1 MKRSS
6 HINFKSSLFF
16 IAFFSL
22 FSFLYL
28 NNDPYQL
35 IAAGLEEYTTN
46 HAPEKIYVQTD
57 KPYYTSADTI
67 WFKTYLVNAVSHLPL
82 TKSQVAYVDLIAPDS
97 TLVDSK
103 QLVLNGGSANGVFA
117 IPEEA
122 KGNYLLRAY
131 TNYMR
136 NQGEDFFFE
145 QELPVFYQTI
155 EEKGTANLENLNL
168 EVIKD
173 LQERPNVR
181 FFPEGGDLVQGLRS
195 NLGVKTMASNG
206 YGMPMEGKIVNKAG
220 QTQVTFKTYKFGL
233 GSFPFMPQAGE
244 AYEAVVK
251 VGETEYVYEF
261 PKVQEGGYVLSIKQ
275 SRVGINV
282 RVNASEGYSLADTY
296 VTGHLRG
303 RIFCS
308 IKGEEGL
315 TSISADIPQKQL
327 LDGVATFTLFSKDGE
342 PLCER
347 LIFVES
353 PADDL
358 KVNISTDQERYQK
371 RAKVEVSIALE
382 DLSGVN
388 DSLAN
393 LSLAVTDLDA
403 VKYDPN
409 AENIKTWLLL
419 NSDLRGEIESPNY
432 FFTEGNK
439 NVKAYLLDALMLTH
453 GWRRFTWKSI
463 LEKDFRTDYKA
474 EEGIFFEGQ
483 VKRDYSSNKPL
494 NANVFLS
501 ALQVGILMD
510 EQQTDAEGTFRFG
523 PYQIGDT
530 TDIVIQAR
538 MPVKEKAKKRKQK
551 KGQQLSELDGNR
563 YLSIEM
569 AEKVERPP
577 LKVARKQGAFTEE
590 MEANLQQF
598 LLTSRE
604 QKRADRQYDIRM
616 IDLQGVEVKARRI
629 EKNVYDKAIEGIALY
644 SEPSNRLI
652 LDSIPGANSFLS
664 VFDLLRRVPGVQVG
678 GVFPNQTAIIRGLS
692 SITLSN
698 TPTYIVDGLVLD
710 EAAIQT
716 FPVADVYF
724 IDVLK
729 GAAASI
735 YGARGGNG
743 VIILYTRRGSGQPE
757 AIRRKPGII
766 NFKYYGMYKAREFYA
781 PDYATKQDIHIKPD
795 YRTTLF
801 WEPNII
807 TKNGKAVVSF
817 YTADNAS
824 TYNIRLEGI
833 SARGVP
839 VFAEQAFEVVE

>member
-1 MKRSS
+1 MRHLSP
-6 HINFKSSLFF
+6 INFKILALLLLFSSL
-16 IAFFSL
+16 
-22 FSFLYL
+22 SFLYL
-28 NNDPYQL
+28 NDSYEL
-35 IAAGLEEYTTN
+35 ISEGLEQYTTT

-57 KPYYTSADTI
+57 KAYYTSSDTI
-67 WFKTYLVNAVSHLPL
+67 WFKAYLVSAISHLPL

-103 QLVLNGGSANGVFA
+103 QLVLNNGSANGVFG
-117 IPEEA
+117 IPENA

-136 NQGEDFFFE
+136 NQGEEFFFE

-155 EEKGTANLENLNL
+155 EEKGTADLKNSSVKLTEA
-168 EVIKD
+168 
-173 LQERPNVR
+173 LQERPDIR
-181 FFPEGGDLVQGLRS
+181 FFPEGGDLVSGLFS
-195 NLGVKTMASNG
+195 NVGVKTMSSNG
-206 YGMPMEGKIVNKAG
+206 YGIPMEGKIADKSGNTK
-220 QTQVTFKTYKFGL
+220 VTFKTYKFGL
-233 GSFPFMPQAGE
+233 GSFPFMPQTGE
-244 AYEAVVK
+244 EYEAIVK
-251 VGETEYVYEF
+251 IGGTEYVYEF
-261 PKVQEGGYVLSIKQ
+261 PIIQEHGYVLNIKQ
-275 SRVGINV
+275 SRIGINV
-282 RVNASEGYSLADTY
+282 KVTASEGSSLAEVY

-303 RIFCS
+303 RLFFS

-315 TSISADIPQKQL
+315 TSISANIPQKKL
-327 LDGVATFTLFSKDGE
+327 LDGVATFTLFSKNGE

-358 KVNISTDQERYQK
+358 KVNLSTDQERYK
-371 RAKVEVSIALE
+371 TRSKVEIDIALE

-403 VKYDPN
+403 IKYDPN

-419 NSDLRGEIESPNY
+419 NSDLRGAIESPNY
-432 FFTEGNK
+432 FFTEGDK
-439 NVKAYLLDALMLTH
+439 NVKAYLLDALMMTH

-463 LEKDFRTDYKA
+463 LEKDFNTTYQA

-483 VKRDYSSNKPL
+483 VKRDFTSKKPL

-501 ALQVGILMD
+501 ALQVGIMMN
-510 EQQTDAEGTFRFG
+510 EQQTEADGTFKFG
-523 PYQIGDT
+523 PYQIEDT

-538 MPVKEKAKKRKQK
+538 MQLKEKAKQRKQK
-551 KGQQLSELDGNR
+551 KGQKISELDGNR

-569 AEKVERPP
+569 AEKIERPP
-577 LKVARKQGAFTEE
+577 LKTAKKQIYFSEE
-590 MEANLQQF
+590 MEVDLQKF
-598 LLTSRE
+598 LLTSQE

-616 IDLQGVEVKARRI
+616 IDLEGVEVKARRI

-652 LDSIPGANSFLS
+652 LDSIPGVQSFLS
-664 VFDLLRRVPGVQVG
+664 VFDLLRRIPGVQVSG
-678 GVFPNQTAIIRGLS
+678 TFPNQTAIIRGLS

-698 TPTYIVDGLVLD
+698 APTYIVDGLVLD

-735 YGARGGNG
+735 YGGRGGNG
-743 VIILYTRRGSGQPE
+743 VIVLYTRRGSGQPE
-757 AIRRKPGII
+757 AVRRKPGII
-766 NFKYYGMYKAREFYA
+766 NFKYNGMYKAREFYA
-781 PDYATKQDIHIKPD
+781 PDYATKKDIHIKPD

-807 TKNGKAVVSF
+807 TKNGKARVSF

-824 TYNIRLEGI
+824 KYNIRLEGI

-839 VFAEQAFEVVE
+839 VFAEKTFEVE

>member
-1 MKRSS
+1 MKYLSP
-6 HINFKSSLFF
+6 INFPLLGLFLSLFL
-16 IAFFSL
+16 FFS
-22 FSFLYL
+22 FFYL
-28 NNDPYQL
+28 DDPREQ
-35 IAAGLEEYTTN
+35 ISQGLEKYMIKY
-46 HAPEKIYVQTD
+46 APEKIYVQTD
-57 KPYYTSADTI
+57 KAYYTSSDTI
-67 WFKTYLVNAVSHLPL
+67 WFKTYLVNAISHLPL

-103 QLVLNGGSANGVFA
+103 QLVLKNGSASGVFG
-117 IPEEA
+117 IPKEA

-131 TNYMR
+131 TNHMR
-136 NQGEDFFFE
+136 NQGAEFFFE
-145 QELPVFYQTI
+145 QELPILYQTI
-155 EEKGTANLENLNL
+155 EERGTTSLGS
-168 EVIKD
+168 IKLKSPND
-173 LQERPNVR
+173 LQGRPNVR
-181 FFPEGGDLVQGLRS
+181 LFPEGGDLVNGLFS
-195 NLGVKTMASNG
+195 TIGVKATLPNG
-206 YGMPMEGKIVNKAG
+206 YGIPIEGKIIDRAGETKAS
-220 QTQVTFKTYKFGL
+220 FKTYKFGL
-233 GSFPFMPQAGE
+233 GSFLFQPQKGE
-244 AYEAVVK
+244 AYEVVIK
-251 VGETEYVYEF
+251 FGATEHVYPF
-261 PKVQEGGYVLSIKQ
+261 PKIQESGYVLSVKQ

-282 RVNASEGYSLADTY
+282 KVTASEGYSLADTY

-327 LDGVATFTLFSKDGE
+327 LDGVATFTLFSKNGE

-353 PADDL
+353 PSDDL
-358 KVNISTDQERYQK
+358 KINLSTDQEHYKK
-371 RAKVEVSIALE
+371 RSKVEVSIALE
-382 DLSGVN
+382 DLSGVK

-393 LSLAVTDLDA
+393 LSLAVTDLKA

-463 LEKDFRTDYKA
+463 LEQDFNANYQA

-494 NANVFLS
+494 SANVFLS
-501 ALQVGILMD
+501 ALEVGILMD
-510 EQQTDAEGTFRFG
+510 EQQTKEDGAFKFG
-523 PYQIGDT
+523 PYQIEDT
-530 TDIVIQAR
+530 VDIVIQAR
-538 MPVKEKAKKRKQK
+538 IPLKERVKQRKKK
-551 KGQQLSELDGNR
+551 KGQKLSELDGSR

-569 AEKVERPP
+569 AEKIERPP
-577 LKVARKQGAFTEE
+577 LKVAKTSSTFSEE
-590 MEANLQQF
+590 METSLQQF
-598 LLTSRE
+598 LLTSQE

-616 IDLQGVEVKARRI
+616 IDLEGVEVKARRI
-629 EKNVYDKAIEGIALY
+629 EKTIYDKAIEGIALY

-652 LDSIPGANSFLS
+652 IDSVPGAESFLS
-664 VFDLLRRVPGVQVG
+664 VFDLLRRIPGVQVG
-678 GVFPNQTAIIRGLS
+678 GTFPNQTALIRGLS
-692 SITLSN
+692 SISLSN
-698 TPTYIVDGLVLD
+698 TPTYVVDGLVLD
-710 EAAIQT
+710 ESAVQS

-743 VIILYTRRGSGQPE
+743 VIILYTRRGSGQAE

-781 PDYATKQDIHIKPD
+781 PDYATKKDIHIKPD

-801 WEPNII
+801 WEPNI
-807 TKNGKAVVSF
+807 TTQNGKAVVSF
-817 YTADNAS
+817 YTADNS
-824 TYNIRLEGI
+824 SKYNIRLEGI
-833 SARGVP
+833 SSRGVP
-839 VFAEQAFEVVE
+839 VFAERVFEVVE